1 MASSS
6 VCSVPICYTLAMMMG
21 AVQKRVLVQRGGRV
35 EFSAPELPEG
45 AEADVIVLVRSEA
58 SSPPPTM
65 SPLEAFQ
72 ALQASMRLTPE
83 AAKRWTDEVR
93 AEREACGSR

>member
-1 MASSS
+1 
-6 VCSVPICYTLAMMMG
+6 MMMS
-21 AVQKRVLVQRGGRV
+21 AFQKRVLVQPGGRV
-35 EFSAPELPEG
+35 EFTAPELPEG
-45 AEADVIVLVRSEA
+45 VEADVIVLVRSEA
-58 SSPPPTM
+58 QPPPTM

-93 AEREACGSR
+93 AEREAWGKPE